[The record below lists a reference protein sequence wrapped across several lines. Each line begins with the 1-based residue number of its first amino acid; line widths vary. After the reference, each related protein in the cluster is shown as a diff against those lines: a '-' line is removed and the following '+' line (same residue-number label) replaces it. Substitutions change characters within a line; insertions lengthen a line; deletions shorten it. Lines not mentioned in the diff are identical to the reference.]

1 MSPWGPVSEEEDE
14 KVKLL
19 CTTIDGSPTVLS
31 RVKWFKDGELLK
43 EQPHPILCP
52 TGRVGQDEIELDL
65 CKTDP
70 AILSIQPVTR
80 EDMGHYA
87 CSGINIAGEGPVSEE
102 IFLDVLCKLD
112 LSLLHFSLPCHEKAT
127 LQF

>member
-14 KVKLL
+14 KVELL

-112 LSLLHFSLPCHEKAT
+112 LSLLHFSSPC
-127 LQF
+127 